1 MKIKVI
7 KTYTKDLTPY
17 TDLQGRKWIDE
28 SYLYAEDDKD
38 KYDQYYNSRDQE
50 PPVWPIVTVED
61 AIKIDMHDYDMDG
74 MDLEEMDY
82 DEDVKWEV
90 VREND

>member
-17 TDLQGRKWIDE
+17 TDEQGRKWIDE

-38 KYDQYYNSRDQE
+38 KHDQYYNARGQE

-61 AIKIDMHDYDMDG
+61 AIKVDQCDHYEGG
-74 MDLEEMDY
+74 MDLEELGY
-82 DEDVKWEV
+82 YEDVEWEV